1 MLVGRTNACVAPMK
15 TEPKGSKW
23 LQIPS
28 LFCIPA
34 PWTIQLQ
41 LVSGCKWYLADIA
54 PNWDIVHQLHTTTNH
69 LRIWQHDATWF
80 CLTTGLILDHNFPL
94 STSSHFRQRFRVYV
108 SFSNT
113 PFPPKKSLQ
122 SSDHFEELYW
132 IRKSQELGW
141 ALLGNGYS
149 FGSVR
154 RRSPLRWLHC
164 SLEWRGNGVR
174 CIQSPQGYMF
184 DHIRMRTNRG
194 IMQHEKHKYWYLYI
208 YIYIYL
214 FI

>member
-113 PFPPKKSLQ
+113 PFHPKKKSTKFWSFWGTLLDPKIPGAWMGTPWEWLFLRKRPEEVATEMAPLLLRVAWQRGALHPKSTRIHVWSHTHAHQ
-122 SSDHFEELYW
+122 SRHNAAW
-132 IRKSQELGW
+132 K
-141 ALLGNGYS
+141 
-149 FGSVR
+149 
-154 RRSPLRWLHC
+154 
-164 SLEWRGNGVR
+164 
-174 CIQSPQGYMF
+174 
-184 DHIRMRTNRG
+184 T
-194 IMQHEKHKYWYLYI
+194 
-208 YIYIYL
+208 
-214 FI
+214 